1 MVLKK
6 LILSLAMQMSEH
18 FKFIFEGKYYFQ
30 EQRKYCCNML
40 KLYNEKNMVPFTN
53 VLISVMDAEPKLQKI
68 QLFYCTIII
77 IKCEGCQAG

>member
-1 MVLKK
+1 
-6 LILSLAMQMSEH
+6 
-18 FKFIFEGKYYFQ
+18 
-30 EQRKYCCNML
+30 ML

>member
-1 MVLKK
+1 
-6 LILSLAMQMSEH
+6 
-18 FKFIFEGKYYFQ
+18 
-30 EQRKYCCNML
+30 ML

-68 QLFYCTIII
+68 QLFFFCTIII